1 MSSAKL
7 REIIMDITELKKT
20 ALNIRKQIINLTADK
35 GVGHTGGSLSETD
48 ILTTLYF
55 EIMNVDPE
63 YPKMENRDRFI
74 LSKGHSTPGFYST
87 LAERGFFPKKNLN
100 EFDEIG
106 SMLQGHPC
114 MHKTPGVDMSS
125 GSLGQGVSVGI
136 GMSLAKEKFG
146 LDFKTFVLMGDG
158 EQAEGQIWE
167 AAMYAGANK
176 VKDLIGI
183 VDYNK
188 VQLCGTVSDIL
199 EVGPLNEKWKA
210 FGWQVLECDGHNL
223 QELVSYLNK
232 AKELS
237 DNGPVVLIAHTVK
250 GKGVSFMEN
259 KFQWHGKAPN
269 EEERQKALR
278 ELGSNQ

>member
-1 MSSAKL
+1 
-7 REIIMDITELKKT
+7 MDITELKKT